1 MIVENQVGAHARCDA
16 REAAPVLLIGEMLAN
31 AARVAPDAVAATLD
45 DEQMTFGEIEEQA
58 QRIAHGLRDLGI
70 GRGDRVL
77 WWSDTALEAVPVF
90 AALAK
95 LGAVFAPLNAR
106 ASVAELVPVARYAR
120 PRVLLAGAS
129 HAGAAA

>member
-1 MIVENQVGAHARCDA
+1 
-16 REAAPVLLIGEMLAN
+16 MLAN
-31 AARVAPDAVAATLD
+31 AARVAPSALAATLD
-45 DEQMTFGEIEEQA
+45 EDVLTFGELDERA
-58 QRIAHGLRDLGI
+58 NRVANGLAALGI

-77 WWSDTALEAVPVF
+77 WWSETELEAVPIF

-106 ASVAELVPVARYAR
+106 ASVDELVPVARYAR

-129 HAGAAA
+129 HRDNAAALAETAGVR